1 MIYNLFPGFIF
12 LREIRNTIFFSM
24 LIPCAPFV
32 QAQSLCLCN
41 KIFTK
46 TYCRQGISVI
56 FIKPYSLTVSL
67 DG

>member
-1 MIYNLFPGFIF
+1 
-12 LREIRNTIFFSM
+12 M